1 MNHRCI
7 SNIFLIALS
16 IVAAVALYFAFFE
29 PPFLSYPRLPLAP
42 TKRFVK
48 PGEIVP
54 LQVLRCSSSAT
65 PRTYTIARSMQLIS
79 TGRHYVM
86 PDILIEI
93 KPGCH
98 DATSLAHHVPL
109 GIPDGEY
116 KILGLSEVP
125 GAWRTNYV
133 GWESGPFI
141 VYGGV
146 GEQ

>member
-1 MNHRCI
+1 MNHRFI
-7 SNIFLIALS
+7 SNIFLITLY

-29 PPFLSYPRLPLAP
+29 RPFLSYPRLPFEP
-42 TKRFVK
+42 TKLFVK
-48 PGEIVP
+48 PGEVVP

-65 PRTYTIARSMQLIS
+65 PRAYTIARSMQLIS

-86 PDILIEI
+86 PDILVEI

-98 DATSLAHHVPL
+98 EETSLANHVPL

-116 KILGLSEVP
+116 KIFGLSEVP

-133 GWESGPFI
+133 SWQSGPFT
-141 VYGGV
+141 VYGGA
-146 GEQ
+146 GAK